1 MPPTTLTS
9 TRGSRAIRDP
19 RRFRRGLVATLAALL
34 IACGS
39 LGAVSILQ
47 GPKLEGAK
55 IDAGA
60 AADAPGQQLRL
71 VVNQAV
77 AAIKPS
83 EVRIVPAVPVTVQ
96 SQGSVIAITFRG
108 TLDYDATYR
117 VSVSG
122 VTSPRGGADSTLRT
136 EIHTPPFGFD
146 YLVRGPQTDRII
158 HATVG
163 STSRKVLYESPGIQ
177 DFAPLDGAMIVVR
190 DDGNAGSQIDIVQLN
205 GTHVETLTLPDAGAV
220 DAIAVVGTD
229 ILYTLTS
236 TEADPVPKYDE
247 NLFKVDLQAQHL
259 STPVKGLNGTP
270 LTIDAWQ
277 PIPGT
282 NTLLLHGLDGALIRY
297 DPGATTPPV
306 PFAYAPIMGGL
317 SPDQKRVGT
326 VDAFGPNS
334 LVISSGKST
343 RLTPAAI
350 DGKVPYADLAT
361 PIDATHTFLRLAI
374 VRGGSFTQQ
383 IVTNTTSSG
392 KPTTTKKLY
401 QPSGKEPAIENYTM
415 TSNGQYLIAEFV
427 PNQVDIVPDGAFV
440 NRRPASITTD
450 VVDSATGHTY
460 LEVAGFDARW

>member
-1 MPPTTLTS
+1 M
-9 TRGSRAIRDP
+9 
-19 RRFRRGLVATLAALL
+19 TLAALL

-47 GPKLEGAK
+47 GPKLEGAQ
-55 IDAGA
+55 IDAA
-60 AADAPGQQLRL
+60 AAAAAPGQQLRL

-83 EVRIVPAVPVTVQ
+83 EVKVVPSVPVTVQ
-96 SQGSVIAITFRG
+96 SQGSVIAITFHG
-108 TLDYDATYR
+108 TLAYHATYR
-117 VSVSG
+117 VSVGG

-136 EIHTPPFGFD
+136 EIHTPQFGFD
-146 YLVRGPQTDRII
+146 YLVRGADTDRIV

-163 STSRKVLYESPGIQ
+163 STARKVLYQSPGIQ
-177 DFAPLDGAMIVVR
+177 DFVPLDGAMVVVR
-190 DDGNAGSQIDIVQLN
+190 DDGHNGSQIDIVQLN
-205 GTHVETLTLPDAGAV
+205 GPNVETLTLPDAGAV
-220 DAIAVVGTD
+220 DAITVVGTD

-236 TEADPVPKYDE
+236 TQADPVPKYDQ

-259 STPVKGLNGTP
+259 STPVKGLNGAP
-270 LTIDAWQ
+270 LIIDAWQ

-282 NTLLLHGLDGALIRY
+282 NTMLLHGLDGTLIRY

-306 PFAYAPIMGGL
+306 PFAFVPIMGGL

-361 PIDATHTFLRLAI
+361 PIDATHTLLRLAI
-374 VRGGSFTQQ
+374 VKGGSFTQQ
-383 IVTNTTSSG
+383 IVMNTSSPG
-392 KPTTTKKLY
+392 KPTSTKKLY
-401 QPSGKEPAIENYTM
+401 QPIGKEPAIESYRM

-427 PNQVDIVPDGAFV
+427 PNQIDIVPDGALV

-450 VVDSATGHTY
+450 IIDTSSGLVEE
-460 LEVAGFDARW
+460 EVAGFDARW